1 MKSTHAKNLIF
12 HAGIGKTGTSALQ
25 HALFSLKSELKS
37 NSIYFPTDHLR
48 PKLVEEATNGKINS
62 GNLVGPIGAKSSDSE
77 SVKGIKYIIDGSPR
91 DCETIVFSNEGFFR
105 RIHKSHLLQA
115 MLKELDQEYNLSLIF
130 CVRDIIDHTVSGYI
144 QRVKRHGEINTF
156 EQFLKNRKYINKGFF
171 QLKPTL
177 QALENMKIKFKV
189 YNYTAHKKNITQF
202 LLKQIGANDDLI
214 SSYDQAKI
222 VNRSLSYAE
231 IIFQIAVNRYALKS
245 KCDNF
250 KSGHFCD
257 IVVDTIAND
266 KKACIYPSL
275 DSYTKI
281 IKANEQ
287 FISFFNQYLTE
298 PEVLTASN
306 HDFQEFQST
315 HSDSMLGDIASL
327 EKMLEIF
334 SHYDFS
340 KNIQKIA

>member
-1 MKSTHAKNLIF
+1 MINLGNTPEIETKPRVAF
-12 HAGIGKTGTSALQ
+12 HTLGCKLNFSETATIARDFSSDKFERVDFESPAEVYVINTCSVTENADKKFKGLVKKALQ
-25 HALFSLKSELKS
+25 Q
-37 NSIYFPTDHLR
+37 
-48 PKLVEEATNGKINS
+48 
-62 GNLVGPIGAKSSDSE
+62 NL
-77 SVKGIKYIIDGSPR
+77 
-91 DCETIVFSNEGFFR
+91 
-105 RIHKSHLLQA
+105 
-115 MLKELDQEYNLSLIF
+115 
-130 CVRDIIDHTVSGYI
+130 
-144 QRVKRHGEINTF
+144 
-156 EQFLKNRKYINKGFF
+156 
-171 QLKPTL
+171 TL

-231 IIFQIAVNRYALKS
+231 IIFQIAVNRYALNS

-315 HSDSMLGDIASL
+315 HSDSMLGDITSL